1 MTDAE
6 EMQMLRLEKR
16 AAELVADN
24 MRLRKRCEDLHRM
37 HEAAQRHIGRLQA
50 QMRRAAIN
58 IANEAYGQRGQ

>member
-24 MRLRKRCEDLHRM
+24 MRLRKRCEDLQRM

-50 QMRRAAIN
+50 QMRRAAVT
-58 IANEAYGQRGQ
+58 EAERVFGEAG

>member
-50 QMRRAAIN
+50 HMRRAAVT
-58 IANEAYGQRGQ
+58 EAERVFGEAG